1 MVNGYPTW
9 KFRSNKIKKDKI
21 EMLEIKQNK
30 QMSKQ
35 GYDQKITSAIT
46 VLQNLQ
52 NNILNRFGLQFI
64 SFSILWLWK
73 RYSLFLNEIDTT
85 L

>member
-1 MVNGYPTW
+1 
-9 KFRSNKIKKDKI
+9 
-21 EMLEIKQNK
+21 MLEIKQNK

-35 GYDQKITSAIT
+35 GYDQKKNSAFT

-64 SFSILWLWK
+64 SFSILWL
-73 RYSLFLNEIDTT
+73 
-85 L
+85 

>member
-1 MVNGYPTW
+1 
-9 KFRSNKIKKDKI
+9 
-21 EMLEIKQNK
+21 MLEIKQNK

-35 GYDQKITSAIT
+35 GYDQKKTSAIT

-64 SFSILWLWK
+64 SFSILWL
-73 RYSLFLNEIDTT
+73 
-85 L
+85 

>member
-1 MVNGYPTW
+1 M
-9 KFRSNKIKKDKI
+9 KISFKQNKEKDRI

-35 GYDQKITSAIT
+35 GYDQKKISEFT

-64 SFSILWLWK
+64 SFSILWL
-73 RYSLFLNEIDTT
+73 
-85 L
+85 

>member
-1 MVNGYPTW
+1 M
-9 KFRSNKIKKDKI
+9 KISFKQNKEKDKI

-35 GYDQKITSAIT
+35 GYDQKKLLH
-46 VLQNLQ
+46 LQSYTNLQ

-64 SFSILWLWK
+64 SFSILWL
-73 RYSLFLNEIDTT
+73 
-85 L
+85 

>member
-1 MVNGYPTW
+1 M
-9 KFRSNKIKKDKI
+9 KISFKQNKEKDRI

-35 GYDQKITSAIT
+35 GYDQKKNSAFT

-64 SFSILWLWK
+64 SFSILWL
-73 RYSLFLNEIDTT
+73 
-85 L
+85 

>member
-35 GYDQKITSAIT
+35 GYNK
-46 VLQNLQ
+46 
-52 NNILNRFGLQFI
+52 
-64 SFSILWLWK
+64 K
-73 RYSLFLNEIDTT
+73 
-85 L
+85 

>member
-1 MVNGYPTW
+1 M
-9 KFRSNKIKKDKI
+9 KISFKQNKEKDKI

-35 GYDQKITSAIT
+35 GYDQKKIPAFT

-64 SFSILWLWK
+64 SFSILWL
-73 RYSLFLNEIDTT
+73 
-85 L
+85 

>member
-1 MVNGYPTW
+1 M
-9 KFRSNKIKKDKI
+9 KISFKQNKEKDKI

-35 GYDQKITSAIT
+35 GYDQKKISEFT

-64 SFSILWLWK
+64 SFSILWL
-73 RYSLFLNEIDTT
+73 
-85 L
+85 

>member
-1 MVNGYPTW
+1 M
-9 KFRSNKIKKDKI
+9 KISFKQNKEKDKI

-35 GYDQKITSAIT
+35 GYDQKKTSAIT

-64 SFSILWLWK
+64 SFSILWL
-73 RYSLFLNEIDTT
+73 
-85 L
+85 